1 MDYGLTEQATA
12 LRREVRTFVE
22 DELVPVAGEIDREDR
37 YPAAVLE
44 ALGERGYAG
53 LTIDDA
59 YGGGGGSMLELTVLT
74 EELSRANMAVASA
87 VGLNLGVAEAI
98 ERFGT
103 DEQREAY
110 LPGMARFETV
120 GALGLSEV
128 AAGSDKSGME
138 TTAERDAAEGE
149 STNPVSTEA
158 TQDGD
163 EWVVDGRK
171 RWVTNFA
178 GADVV
183 LTYAKTGGEWPRG
196 VTAFVIP
203 AEECDVETAWD
214 TLGARGVETAAVA
227 IDGVRVPE
235 TAVLG
240 EVGEGMV
247 QRGEL
252 QTGINVPARAVGVAQ
267 AAFEEARE
275 FASQREQFGGPLT
288 DKQGLRWRLAEMA
301 ERVDTSRLLVRRAAS
316 RADASGDTARAASMA
331 KVHATEA
338 AVANANDAMQVHGG
352 AGYVADADVGRYLR
366 DARLLT
372 VAGGPNEV
380 HRDSLANALL

>member
-1 MDYGLTEQATA
+1 MDYGLTDRAMA
-12 LRREVRTFVE
+12 LRREVRRFVE
-22 DELVPVAGEIDREDR
+22 DDLSPVAAEIDREDR

-44 ALGERGYAG
+44 ALGEHGYAG

-59 YGGGGGSMLELTVLT
+59 YGGGGGSMLELTVLI

-103 DEQREAY
+103 DDQREAY
-110 LPGMARFETV
+110 LPGMARLETV
-120 GALGLSEV
+120 GALGLSE
-128 AAGSDKSGME
+128 AGAGSDKSGME
-138 TTAERDAAEGE
+138 TTAERDD
-149 STNPVSTEA
+149 
-158 TQDGD
+158 DG
-163 EWVVDGRK
+163 WVIDGRK

-178 GADVV
+178 NADVV
-183 LTYAKTGGEWPRG
+183 LTYARTGGEWPRG
-196 VTAFVIP
+196 VTAFLVP
-203 AEECDVETAWD
+203 AEAFDVETRWD

-235 TAVLG
+235 TAVVG
-240 EVGEGMV
+240 EVGEAMV
-247 QRGEL
+247 QRGQL
-252 QTGINVPARAVGVAQ
+252 RTGINVPARAVGIAQ
-267 AAFEEARE
+267 AAFEDARE
-275 FASQREQFGGPLT
+275 FAGQREQFGGPLT
-288 DKQGLRWRLAEMA
+288 DKQGLRWQLAEMA

-316 RADASGDTARAASMA
+316 RADAGEDTARAASMA

-352 AGYVADADVGRYLR
+352 AGYVSDADVGRYLR

-380 HRDSLANALL
+380 HRDSLADALL